1 MYKLHVNLAVTLLVA
16 LNITLEF
23 FALYNANV
31 VLIAKDLLHY
41 YRRRSLCNVLAKQ
54 LL

>member
-1 MYKLHVNLAVTLLVA
+1 MYKFYANLAVTLLVA
-16 LNITLEF
+16 LNTTLEF

-41 YRRRSLCNVLAKQ
+41 YRRRSLCNILTK
-54 LL
+54 